1 MQFWQQISIDFLIFI
16 APRKLLFSF
25 ISKSLRHRTDS
36 SLLRVPEPKGGNS
49 AGQSRKMAALKS
61 TFRKSPSET
70 QGQHSNSSFF
80 IRRKYPFSSVAE
92 STPANVARR
101 STTLYSCVIRFTI
114 SKKGNATGHF
124 DACHHHFF
132 DVLFA
137 WKIVRAWNLSYNNL
151 VLMVVNSTVTLA
163 FYGYIW

>member
-1 MQFWQQISIDFLIFI
+1 MQFWQQISLISFIFI
-16 APRKLLFSF
+16 APSKLLFPF
-25 ISKSLRHRTDS
+25 ISKSLPIEPIRVCFASQNRKAEILRDKVARWRLWSQLSERVLVKHKVNTRTH
-36 SLLRVPEPKGGNS
+36 P
-49 AGQSRKMAALKS
+49 
-61 TFRKSPSET
+61 
-70 QGQHSNSSFF
+70 FF

-151 VLMVVNSTVTLA
+151 VLMVVNSPVTLA
-163 FYGYIW
+163 FCGYIW